1 MSVATHSASPTW
13 QLGAATHAD
22 MLGLEA
28 VKGRR
33 QLFHQVSPTVASS
46 YLPPNGQLRHLKHS
60 SGLRGGQLALDWAPT
75 GGHTCEEPSTATHQ
89 QSYSTWLFWT
99 PSDNM
104 HLTS

>member
-1 MSVATHSASPTW
+1 MCVYVWLEPQSYTALGDSRRIMMSVATHSASPTW

-60 SGLRGGQLALDWAPT
+60 SGLRGGQLALDWAPPE
-75 GGHTCEEPSTATHQ
+75 GQ
-89 QSYSTWLFWT
+89 Y
-99 PSDNM
+99 M
-104 HLTS
+104 